1 MVVPVKGRYSR
12 LVAAVIER
20 YNPPNINSAM
30 DGEGSLTESERVK
43 LFDEWAEDYDDSI
56 GEWAK
61 QFPFE
66 GYEDVLGEIERLS
79 HAAAGLS
86 VLDLGIGTGRLA
98 ERFVKTGCAVWGM
111 DFSPMMLAKVHR
123 KLPQVEL
130 IKADLLGH
138 WPLPAGRTFNRIVSA
153 YTFHEFD
160 LDSKVRLLSRLASEH
175 LATGG
180 RLVVGDIS
188 FPSEYVR
195 DTAREKWADVW
206 DDEEYYW
213 ASDEAREALHHVGL
227 DAYYHQVSICGGVYV
242 IEPR

>member
-1 MVVPVKGRYSR
+1 MP
-12 LVAAVIER
+12 
-20 YNPPNINSAM
+20 
-30 DGEGSLTESERVK
+30 ESERVK
-43 LFDEWAEDYDDSI
+43 LFDEWAENYDDSVE
-56 GEWAK
+56 EWSTE
-61 QFPFE
+61 FPFD
-66 GYEDVLGEIERLS
+66 GYGEVLDEIERLA
-79 HAAAGLS
+79 HPAAGLS

-98 ERFVKTGCAVWGM
+98 ERFVRAGCAVWGM

-160 LDSKVRLLSRLASEH
+160 LDSKVRLISRLAGDH
-175 LATGG
+175 LTTGG
-180 RLVVGDIS
+180 RIVVGDVS

-195 DTAREKWADVW
+195 DTAAEKWADTW
-206 DDEEYYW
+206 DEDEHYW
-213 ASDEAREALHHVGL
+213 AADEAREALHHAGL
-227 DAYYHQVSICGGVYV
+227 DAFYHQVSICGGVYV